1 MTMEEET
8 GVMWP
13 KPKNASSHQKLEDS
27 ASESSLESLF
37 PGLDIDVKAGALAA
51 NTAPEAETA
60 SLEATEWRAGGA
72 GPLLALWNCHPPWT
86 AVAALYLFYTRK
98 KKNFYLL

>member
-13 KPKNASSHQKLEDS
+13 KPKNAISHQKLEDS

-37 PGLDIDVKAGALAA
+37 PGLDIDVKAGGTVAIL
-51 NTAPEAETA
+51 
-60 SLEATEWRAGGA
+60 
-72 GPLLALWNCHPPWT
+72 GPQDINMKT
-86 AVAALYLFYTRK
+86 
-98 KKNFYLL
+98 

>member
-1 MTMEEET
+1 M
-8 GVMWP
+8 
-13 KPKNASSHQKLEDS
+13 
-27 ASESSLESLF
+27 
-37 PGLDIDVKAGALAA
+37 KAGALAA
-51 NTAPEAETA
+51 NTAHEAETA

-98 KKNFYLL
+98 KKISIFSEPPSFSIFCL